1 MRRLLFSTGLSAV
14 SALFSGNVS
23 AQSPSGSEGS
33 LFLLLPTG
41 AQAVGMGQAMVAA
54 KPGSE
59 GIWWNPASI
68 SEQDKRELAIHHS
81 KTVAGV
87 GDALT
92 FVLPTRAYGTAA
104 ISLNILNIG
113 EQQVTDEFGDVVGV
127 ILPRDVV
134 LAGTYAAN
142 VTRRFSAGLNY
153 KVVQLRVDCSG
164 QCSSVGPEVKSSR
177 AVDLGAQ
184 YDVLVGAPLTFGAA
198 VRNLGGR
205 LNSRETNQRDP
216 LPTQVEVG
224 AMYRLKF
231 IDHYVKDTELRASAS
246 YINSRSFGGKS
257 VRVGTDV
264 MYQGKVHL
272 RAGYVGHDRRGN
284 ASASVGFGLQSG
296 AFVFDIARTF
306 GGLPAEGGQMP
317 VYVSL
322 RYLF

>member
-1 MRRLLFSTGLSAV
+1 MRRLLFSARLAALSVVLGGRAV
-14 SALFSGNVS
+14 
-23 AQSPSGSEGS
+23 AQAPTGSEGS

-41 AQAVGMGQAMVAA
+41 AQAVGMGQAMVAG

-68 SEQDKRELAIHHS
+68 AEQDKRELAIHHS

-164 QCSSVGPEVKSSR
+164 QCSSVGPEGKSSR